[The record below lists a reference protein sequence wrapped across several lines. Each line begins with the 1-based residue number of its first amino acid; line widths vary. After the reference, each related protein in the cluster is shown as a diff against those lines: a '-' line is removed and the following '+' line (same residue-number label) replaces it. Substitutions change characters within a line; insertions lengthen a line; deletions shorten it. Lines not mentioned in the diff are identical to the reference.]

1 MALHAHDRFS
11 AAVVCYRR
19 ACVLDGK
26 HFEYFY
32 DWGAALSA
40 DGKYAEAV
48 DPLERAVTL
57 NPTAIP
63 VRLKLADALFETG
76 ERDKARRQYEAVIE
90 RSHDIAAAHYGWART
105 LQGQDAIAEF
115 RKALELFPRYGAAQF
130 ALAAEYRKAG
140 RLTEAAQTLAGYEQ
154 NRTAT
159 PPLDDPVL
167 AAVFALNA
175 GATGLVR
182 QAQALEREG
191 RLAEAAAVCER
202 TVAEYPKFEQA
213 WIDLI
218 SLYGRLGKPDQ
229 VERAYQQTIA
239 LNPNAAEAYYN
250 YGVFCFD
257 AGRLQQAQAAFERA
271 TRLDPKNAE
280 AWNNL
285 GSAVERTGA
294 LQAAAESYRRAIS
307 ARPEFPLAHFHLGRI
322 YANERRYSEAIS
334 EFEKSLE
341 PQGEQTAT
349 YMYALAATHARA
361 GHRQQSLALFAKAR
375 DAAAGR
381 GQSELV
387 ASIERDMRT
396 LGAAR

>member
-1 MALHAHDRFS
+1 MALHAHDHFS

-19 ACVLDGK
+19 ACVLDPK
-26 HFEYFY
+26 HFEYYYF
-32 DWGAALSA
+32 WGAALSA

-48 DPLERAVTL
+48 DPLQRAVAH
-57 NPTAIP
+57 NPAAIP
-63 VRLKLADALFETG
+63 IRLKLADALLEAG
-76 ERDKARRQYEAVIE
+76 QRDEARRQYQATITLGPGT
-90 RSHDIAAAHYGWART
+90 AAAHYGLSRT
-105 LQGQDAIAEF
+105 LQGAEAIAEL

-140 RLTEAAQTLAGYEQ
+140 RLTDANQTLARYEH
-154 NRTAT
+154 NRAMA

-167 AAVFALNA
+167 GAVFALNA

-202 TVAEYPKFEQA
+202 AVSEYPKFEQA

-229 VERAYQQTIA
+229 VERAYQQAIT

-257 AGRLQQAQAAFERA
+257 AGRFDQAQTAFQH
-271 TRLDPKNAE
+271 TTKLDPKNAD

-294 LQAAAESYRRAIS
+294 FEAAAESYRRAIS

-322 YANERRYSEAIS
+322 YANERRYGEAIS

-341 PQGEQTAT
+341 PQGEQTAA

-361 GHRQQSLALFAKAR
+361 GHRQQSLKLFAKAR
-375 DAAAGR
+375 DAAAGH
-381 GQSELV
+381 GQTELV